1 VISDN
6 LFTPPKENEGEEEYQ
21 PKQETLHN
29 LQAAPFIWEDETAEA
44 FIPIAP
50 TRKPQVTRQSRPSN
64 ILNEDNFDFA
74 IALKPVKSKTSLVAV
89 GESKIRADDEKQ
101 STIFAAVLSRL
112 RTACLEAK
120 RFRSIDGKQVI
131 VKLRAPEWK
140 LEEAAEK
147 MAMKMRQTDGTWSAF
162 KEAHHRSFP
171 VRGNNSLFLS
181 SERQAIIEWLITSK
195 IRDGGAELGGDDA
208 LAQAAQQRFP
218 LHMYARQVG
227 RPLHPLCILLTPFIA
242 HPV

>member
-1 VISDN
+1 VITDN
-6 LFTPPKENEGEEEYQ
+6 LFTPPKEDEGDGDGDYTHE
-21 PKQETLHN
+21 KDNLHN
-29 LQAAPFIWEDETAEA
+29 IQTPFIWEEEEADSFVPTA
-44 FIPIAP
+44 PTVP
-50 TRKPQVTRQSRPSN
+50 TRKHQVTRQSRPSN

-74 IALKPVKSKTSLVAV
+74 IALKPVGSKSSIVSV
-89 GESKIRADDEKQ
+89 GDSKLRADDEKQ

-112 RTACLEAK
+112 RNACLEAK
-120 RFRSIDGKQVI
+120 RFRSLDGKQVI

-147 MAMKMRQTDGTWSAF
+147 MGMKMRRTDGTWSAF
-162 KEAHHRSFP
+162 KESQHRSFP
-171 VRGNNSLFLS
+171 VRGKNTLFLS

-227 RPLHPLCILLTPFIA
+227 
-242 HPV
+242 